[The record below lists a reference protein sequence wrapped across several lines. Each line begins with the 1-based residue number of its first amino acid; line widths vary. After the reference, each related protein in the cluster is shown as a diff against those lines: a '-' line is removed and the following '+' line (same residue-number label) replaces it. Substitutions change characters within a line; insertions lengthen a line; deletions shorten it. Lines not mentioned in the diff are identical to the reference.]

1 MNIHTRSLI
10 SGKERALKLIDNGF
24 VQRRSATEVYE
35 QIRKILIE
43 AIRNNFVFSEE
54 KFQVRPK

>member
-10 SGKERALKLIDNGF
+10 SGKERALKLIYNGF